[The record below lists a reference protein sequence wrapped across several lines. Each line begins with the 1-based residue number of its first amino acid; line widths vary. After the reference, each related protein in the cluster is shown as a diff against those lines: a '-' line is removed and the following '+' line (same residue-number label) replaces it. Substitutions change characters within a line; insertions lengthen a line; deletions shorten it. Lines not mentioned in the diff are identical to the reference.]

1 MRRIKQTHALKLD
14 MHFANAVKRG
24 DKCFEIRKNDR
35 GFQQG
40 DTVIFQVVNKDG
52 KAAYPHPEMSPLY
65 GKLYEI
71 TYVRK
76 WVCRTTARLAV
87 TEPGNTSTRLTDT
100 ARGAGRE
107 WMNRMVI
114 NEAGRTDERP

>member
-1 MRRIKQTHALKLD
+1 MKRIKQTHALKLD

-40 DTVIFQVVNKDG
+40 DTVIFQVVNKEG

-65 GKLYEI
+65 GKAYEI
-71 TYVRK
+71 TYVLNGYGLK
-76 WVCRTTARLAV
+76 EDYVAFGIKEIPLV
-87 TEPGNTSTRLTDT
+87 TLDGERRSDGTI
-100 ARGAGRE
+100 RE
-107 WMNRMVI
+107 
-114 NEAGRTDERP
+114 